1 MTEWTK
7 EICSSR
13 PPELQEIAPGLLM
26 QRKDIKEVEHEATE
40 DGAIA
45 AYTDWECLCR
55 EITVSEFAL
64 LGSIQEIDNSKAI
77 DAYTMQLIE
86 EGVL

>member
-7 EICSSR
+7 ESCSR
-13 PPELQEIAPGLLM
+13 KPPEVEEIAPGLLM
-26 QRKDIKEVEHEATE
+26 QRRDIQKVEHEAL
-40 DGAIA
+40 DGME
-45 AYTDWECLCR
+45 AYTTWDCECR

-77 DAYTMQLIE
+77 DTYTMQLIE

>member
-7 EICSSR
+7 ESCSSQ

-26 QRKDIKEVEHEATE
+26 QRKDIQKVEHEAQDGTE
-40 DGAIA
+40 P
-45 AYTDWECLCR
+45 YTTWDCLCR

-77 DAYTMQLIE
+77 DTYTMQLIE